1 VQAAVEVYQ
10 FRIVLLEIAPAIW
23 RSVEVPG
30 TYSFWDLHVAIQ
42 DSMGWLDYHLHCFRM
57 TRPGTDN
64 VMQIGIPYE
73 DAFEGDEPILP
84 GWDVP
89 IASYFAHPGVAA
101 KYEYDFGDGWEHE
114 VTLEAIRPRQ
124 KGLRCPRCLAGER
137 ACPPEDCGGV
147 GGYDNLLAVMHDPT
161 HEEYVNTLRWLG
173 GERFAS
179 ERFNA
184 TTVKFDHPGMRWD
197 LAFGKTA
204 PNRRR
209 GGRRTPGKG

>member
-23 RSVEVPG
+23 RTVEVPG

-64 VMQIGIPYE
+64 IMQIGIPDE

-114 VTLEAIRPRQ
+114 ITLEAIRPRQ
-124 KGLRCPRCLAGER
+124 KGLRYPRCLAGER

-147 GGYDNLLAVMHDPT
+147 GGYENLLALMHDPT

-179 ERFNA
+179 
-184 TTVKFDHPGMRWD
+184 M
-197 LAFGKTA
+197 
-204 PNRRR
+204 RRR
-209 GGRRTPGKG
+209 